1 MSKLIQPFLPYF
13 AMIEPAMPLTDIFLI
28 RDRKKK
34 KHLPTLDVRQEFN
47 GYQLHWS
54 ARQAPTIGDQS
65 VLYAAVA
72 LAGMQK
78 QILDTDTS
86 HTHGQSLRAMLNLE
100 GAITGQPVALVCGRW
115 QDLAGA
121 ATKGT
126 QGGMSRKSLF
136 DSLKRL
142 AEITIWVK
150 KDTEETSTRVLSFVY
165 GNDKQ
170 FFIALN
176 WRLTNAMLGNQ
187 FVRISLEERR
197 DLTTDCAR
205 ALHAR
210 LSASLRPGAAQ
221 RVGLDSLASHLWA
234 GIPTPIALRKRRFTL
249 RAALQE
255 LGELDHWDVSLDG
268 AFSVVTRFSPDK
280 KGE

>member
-1 MSKLIQPFLPYF
+1 MSKLIQPFLPHF
-13 AMIEPAMPLTDIFLI
+13 AMIEPAMPLADIFLI
-28 RDRKKK
+28 RYRDKETPP
-34 KHLPTLDVRQEFN
+34 PTLNLRQEFN
-47 GYQLHWS
+47 DYQLHWS
-54 ARQAPTIGDQS
+54 ARQAPTIGDQT

-78 QILDTDTS
+78 QILDADTS
-86 HTHGQSLRAMLNLE
+86 HTHGQTLRSMLNLQ

-121 ATKGT
+121 AEKGT
-126 QGGMSRKSLF
+126 KGGMSRKSLF

-142 AEITIWVK
+142 TEITIWVK
-150 KDTEETSTRVLSFVY
+150 KNTEETSTRVLSFLY

-176 WRLTNAMLGNQ
+176 WRLTNAMLGSQ

-197 DLTTDCAR
+197 DLTTDCAK

-210 LSASLRPGAAQ
+210 LSATLRSGARQ

-234 GIPTPIALRKRRFTL
+234 GIPTPTALRKRRFTL

-255 LGELDHWDVSLDG
+255 LGALKRWDVSLDG
-268 AFSVVTRFSPDK
+268 VFAVITRLSP
-280 KGE
+280 ETQRE